1 MPVFVFLCIYT
12 VACQCVVC
20 VCVCVICVHF
30 TAFVNIH
37 RTLRIAF
44 VRCVLAYSVHV
55 YCIDLQYVC
64 VCTSVMCVCACVYT
78 LGLNANHNCFVIT
91 HLQVLS
97 AGQVLPQ

>member
-1 MPVFVFLCIYT
+1 MYIMPVFVFLCIYA
-12 VACQCVVC
+12 VACQCV

-55 YCIDLQYVC
+55 YCIDLQYVH
-64 VCTSVMCVCACVYT
+64 VC
-78 LGLNANHNCFVIT
+78 I
-91 HLQVLS
+91 QV
-97 AGQVLPQ
+97 